1 MLGEGPTSDIN
12 SSFGSPK
19 KVFRINFTKA
29 KKKFYLSLHYNYS
42 NSYLFVNGK
51 EIYKIKTDYENVD
64 FLTQLY
70 LGSISDKFDSND
82 IKEVS
87 FKGNICDFSV
97 DYNAIDNLIY

>member
-1 MLGEGPTSDIN
+1 MKVLLLILIAVSALQ
-12 SSFGSPK
+12 K
-19 KVFRINFTKA
+19 KCLELILLKQ
-29 KKKFYLSLHYNYS
+29 KKKFYLSLHYNHS

-87 FKGNICDFSV
+87 FKENICDFSV